1 MMWIWIF
8 TEGECSLDTKFKTA
22 HKPLNA
28 VGNDDDD
35 DDDCDEKYGVMVRC

>member
-35 DDDCDEKYGVMVRC
+35 DCDDKYGVMVRC